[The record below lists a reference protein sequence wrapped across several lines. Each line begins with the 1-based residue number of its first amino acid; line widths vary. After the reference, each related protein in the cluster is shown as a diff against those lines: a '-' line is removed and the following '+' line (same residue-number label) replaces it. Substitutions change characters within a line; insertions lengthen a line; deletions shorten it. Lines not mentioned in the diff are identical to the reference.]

1 MTFPPSF
8 EADPTRRRPSLSEA
22 KPTSASSP
30 SESVRPP
37 VDARGE
43 STPQADERVQQWRVT
58 PSEESTSSERNAHS
72 NGDEAPA
79 PQSAIPPS
87 YAPSRERRRPSLS
100 SVDGAPATDPAAG
113 SIQGFSP
120 AIPTAASAAGGG
132 SVSAA
137 ASAAGAGQLPA
148 AAAARATDTSTP
160 SSAAPTQLPPAY
172 LPSTQR
178 ERLTSAASS
187 PAAHVPARTSVSQRS
202 SAAPRDQWKDALR
215 QRLPR
220 TGAPSSPSRG
230 RSRRR
235 WPIPVAACLVLLLA
249 WPAFLLWDAQMHL
262 RRVDALSAQSNTPG
276 TTNLLAGSD
285 SRADGSV
292 PDDTQGQRA
301 DSIMLVHIAA
311 NGQTSMISLP
321 RDTYVEVPGEGW
333 DKLNASF
340 AYGGPSL
347 LVATVEKLTG
357 LTVDHYAEIG
367 MGGVSSIVD
376 AVGGVEL
383 CMDMD
388 VEDEKSEL
396 SWTAGCHMSDG
407 KTALAFARMRY
418 SDPRGD
424 IGRAERQ
431 RQVVSKTVSTAMS
444 PTTFIN
450 PGRTLQVERAGASAF
465 TVDQDSSVFDVAS
478 LVMAFRNAQKN
489 GMTGTPPIESLGYS
503 TSAGSAVLLQDT
515 TAPDF
520 FEKLRSGTLTS
531 ADLQQ
536 ML

>member
-30 SESVRPP
+30 SES
-37 VDARGE
+37 A
-43 STPQADERVQQWRVT
+43 PQADERVQQWQVT
-58 PSEESTSSERNAHS
+58 PSEESTSSARNAHS
-72 NGDEAPA
+72 NEDEAPA
-79 PQSAIPPS
+79 PQSVIPPS

-100 SVDGAPATDPAAG
+100 SVDRAPATDPAAG
-113 SIQGFSP
+113 SAQGFSP
-120 AIPTAASAAGGG
+120 AIPTAASAAGGA

-148 AAAARATDTSTP
+148 ATAARATDTSTP

-172 LPSTQR
+172 LPSAQR
-178 ERLTSAASS
+178 KRLTSAASS

-235 WPIPVAACLVLLLA
+235 WPIPVAVCLVLLLA

-276 TTNLLAGSD
+276 TTYLLAGSD

-301 DSIMLVHIAA
+301 DSIMLVHVAA

-431 RQVVSKTVSTAMS
+431 RQVVSKTVSTTMS

-489 GMTGTPPIESLGYS
+489 GMTGTPPIKSLGYS

-536 ML
+536 MP